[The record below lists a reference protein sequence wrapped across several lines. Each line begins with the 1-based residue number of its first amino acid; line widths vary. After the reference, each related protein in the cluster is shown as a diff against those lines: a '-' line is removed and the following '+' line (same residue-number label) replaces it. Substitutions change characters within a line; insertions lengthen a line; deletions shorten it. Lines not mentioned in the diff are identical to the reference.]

1 MMIKWAQN
9 RDQRLAELPS
19 IKSGKDKETMSPK
32 PTTTKV
38 TKKKQCLNLKK
49 SSEKAP
55 ISVTGQMKTYVC

>member
-1 MMIKWAQN
+1 
-9 RDQRLAELPS
+9 
-19 IKSGKDKETMSPK
+19 MSPK

>member
-1 MMIKWAQN
+1 
-9 RDQRLAELPS
+9 
-19 IKSGKDKETMSPK
+19 MSPK

-55 ISVTGQMKTYVC
+55 ISVTGQMKIYVC